1 MSREITLA
9 VDVEAAPER
18 ITDALTRQE
27 GLASFWTSD
36 VTASPE
42 VGAELRFGFEPAP
55 TDLLV
60 TLAALEPGGGLTWTP
75 GDAWPHWAGTSIRWS
90 LLPSPMGSGT
100 RVLLVHDGWDDGYA
114 DGDLGS
120 IAYTWS
126 LVIGALKGYLET
138 GTPQPAL
145 R

>member
-1 MSREITLA
+1 MSREIVLA
-9 VDVEAAPER
+9 VDLDADPEK
-18 ITDALTRQE
+18 ITDALTHQE
-27 GLASFWTSD
+27 GLASFWTPD

-60 TLAALEPGGGLTWTP
+60 TLDEVEPGQGIAWTV
-75 GDAWPHWAGTSIRWS
+75 GDAWPHWADTTIRWS
-90 LLPSPMGSGT
+90 LQPSPTGSGT
-100 RVLLVHDGWDDGYA
+100 RVLLVHDGWDDDYL
-114 DGDLGS
+114 DGELGS
-120 IAYTWS
+120 VAYTWS
-126 LVIGALKGYLET
+126 LVLGALKGYVES